1 MTNGSRCSGPVHFA
15 LVTLS
20 EKTEHPDIDT
30 AWGENPVK
38 PVRKL
43 NRRSFL
49 ARVAGGAFIAGGAL
63 TVLTP
68 AMAQTGITDR
78 DPSDRVG
85 FGRGGGTGITDT
97 DSGVGADPAGRG
109 RGGSRPGSTGVT
121 DSDPS
126 DPVGRGRGGSG
137 ITDSDTGPYADPRGR
152 GRGGVRGPGGNNPYD
167 PAGREE
173 RCENNRRLYAE
184 LSRDGPTPDTWS
196 EGQLRVAQADLQA
209 ANGAIAAMRQT
220 STTDSDAQR
229 AWAVIEPIARRYGI
243 PVTRQGTWYSVTSEL
258 DQLIYRAQSS
268 PIRAERMR
276 RLQQARNNLA
286 ALGC

>member
-1 MTNGSRCSGPVHFA
+1 MRRR
-15 LVTLS
+15 
-20 EKTEHPDIDT
+20 I
-30 AWGENPVK
+30 
-38 PVRKL
+38 
-43 NRRSFL
+43 NRRSFI
-49 ARVAGGAFIAGGAL
+49 ASVAGGAAAGAGAL
-63 TVLTP
+63 GLVIGRAEAGQVP
-68 AMAQTGITDR
+68 DR
-78 DPSDRVG
+78 DPSDPVG
-85 FGRGGGTGITDT
+85 RGRGGGTGITDT

-109 RGGSRPGSTGVT
+109 RGGGPRPGSTGVT

-196 EGQLRVAQADLQA
+196 EGQLRVAEADLQA
-209 ANGAIAAMRQT
+209 VNAAIGVQRQSST
-220 STTDSDAQR
+220 SDQDIDRAYATITSIAQR
-229 AWAVIEPIARRYGI
+229 YGV
-243 PVTRQGTWYSVTSEL
+243 PVTRTNWYGLYSHL
-258 DQLIYRAQSS
+258 DRAIFQARQSAV
-268 PIRAERMR
+268 RAERLR
-276 RLQQARNNLA
+276 QLQMARTNLA